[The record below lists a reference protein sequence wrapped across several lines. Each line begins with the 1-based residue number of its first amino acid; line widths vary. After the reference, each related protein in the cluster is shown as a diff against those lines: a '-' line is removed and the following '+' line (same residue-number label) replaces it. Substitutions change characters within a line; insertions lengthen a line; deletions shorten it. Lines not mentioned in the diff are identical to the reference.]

1 MNTAHDTAA
10 VALRPGRL
18 LGDRGGGHHGVG
30 SLDRGAAHVRAGTQR
45 GHYST
50 QMTHRL
56 TLIKCSFLE
65 FSTPHSQTVVGE
77 TMGGELGTGGG
88 GGGLPP
94 GANTQSRP
102 RGSAGRPRLPLHTT
116 VQLDLSKPPPGFS
129 SGRCDKIASPSKAV
143 LGLRRPPPLRG
154 GRGSGPSM
162 PDTPRGPRQA
172 PGRPVLG
179 PLTPKHGLRMRGE
192 QMPASPGAPTCPG

>member
-1 MNTAHDTAA
+1 MAQGAVNTARDTAA

-30 SLDRGAAHVRAGTQR
+30 SLDRGAARVRAGTQR

-88 GGGLPP
+88 AGGAAARCKHSEPSPWFCRATPAFPP
-94 GANTQSRP
+94 HDGPTGPVQTSSR
-102 RGSAGRPRLPLHTT
+102 
-116 VQLDLSKPPPGFS
+116 VQF
-129 SGRCDKIASPSKAV
+129 RT
-143 LGLRRPPPLRG
+143 
-154 GRGSGPSM
+154 M
-162 PDTPRGPRQA
+162 
-172 PGRPVLG
+172 
-179 PLTPKHGLRMRGE
+179 
-192 QMPASPGAPTCPG
+192 

>member
-1 MNTAHDTAA
+1 MAQGAVNTARDTVA

-88 GGGLPP
+88 GGGCRQVQILRAVPVVLQGDP
-94 GANTQSRP
+94 GFPSTRRSNWTCP
-102 RGSAGRPRLPLHTT
+102 NRLPGS
-116 VQLDLSKPPPGFS
+116 VQDDVIKSLLLRKLCWDCVGLLRSVGAAAPVPACRTRLGGHARLPGVQS
-129 SGRCDKIASPSKAV
+129 
-143 LGLRRPPPLRG
+143 
-154 GRGSGPSM
+154 
-162 PDTPRGPRQA
+162 
-172 PGRPVLG
+172 
-179 PLTPKHGLRMRGE
+179 
-192 QMPASPGAPTCPG
+192 